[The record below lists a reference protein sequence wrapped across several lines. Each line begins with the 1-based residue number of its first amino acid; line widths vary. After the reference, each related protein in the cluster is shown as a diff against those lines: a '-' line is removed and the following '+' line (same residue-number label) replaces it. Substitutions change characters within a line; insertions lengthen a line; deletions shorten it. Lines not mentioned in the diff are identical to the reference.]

1 MAIKTGQIVRFK
13 PEWMDPGD
21 ENILFMAIDDE
32 EQGRVTVKAL
42 VDLPIQPTQV
52 VRSHMIVTD
61 E

>member
-1 MAIKTGQIVRFK
+1 MTIKTGQIVRFK
-13 PEWMDPGD
+13 PEFMDPGD

-32 EQGRVTVKAL
+32 EQGRVIVKAL
-42 VDLPIQPTQV
+42 VDLPIQPTQI